1 MLLLLGHSHSTHWS
15 NARSLHGV
23 RGSGR
28 SGGRR
33 GSRHSTLE
41 GMGTKHLTVLL
52 HHHSLILHHHPL
64 LLSYHHLLLYHSCMR
79 ISSHHHVSTPEW
91 GIRLSKLS
99 IPSLTLHRVRLHLL
113 EHVDVLNNRLLASE
127 FLQGFGISLCLSL
140 FDLHVQDSELT
151 FLLSDWIFFVII
163 GCE

>member
-1 MLLLLGHSHSTHWS
+1 MLLLGHSHSTHWS
-15 NARSLHGV
+15 NGCSLHGV

-28 SGGRR
+28 SGRRR

-41 GMGTKHLTVLL
+41 GMGTKHLTILL
-52 HHHSLILHHHPL
+52 KHHSLILHHHSL
-64 LLSYHHLLLYHSCMR
+64 LLSYHHLLLYHSCMMIIR
-79 ISSHHHVSTPEW
+79 HHHVTPEW
-91 GIRLSKLS
+91 SISLSKLS
-99 IPSLTLHRVRLHLL
+99 IPSLTLHCVRLHLL

-127 FLQGFGISLCLSL
+127 FLEGFGISLCFSL
-140 FDLHVQDSELT
+140 FDLHVQDSKLT